1 MMRYVRT
8 VRDLQ
13 VQETQKEVVILIGYD
28 MLVYVCVV
36 FMVMK
41 PMFDYMCVQINR
53 LDRLIHIWHTQ

>member
-41 PMFDYMCVQINR
+41 PMFDYMCVFR
-53 LDRLIHIWHTQ
+53 STGLIG

>member
-13 VQETQKEVVILIGYD
+13 VQETQEVVILIGYD

-41 PMFDYMCVQINR
+41 PMFDYMCVFR
-53 LDRLIHIWHTQ
+53 STGLIG